1 MSTRRPWDDH
11 DARTLRALYPHL
23 PTHWVARVLG
33 RTVTT
38 TYQAAVRRGIAKTPE
53 YLASEHACRLRRG
66 DKVGWA
72 HRFAKGHVP
81 ANKGKPMSAAT
92 RAKCARTMFKPG
104 TLHGRAAQLS
114 KPVGAL
120 RIDTKTQCLQRKV
133 TTAGRGGQRW
143 KAVHRLVWESAHGPL
158 PRGHIVVFR
167 PGMKTLAEA
176 EITLDRLELVSHAEN
191 MRRNTV
197 HNQPPEIARAM
208 QLRGALNRQINRLSR
223 LDAGQATDAEPTPC
237 PS

>member
-1 MSTRRPWDDH
+1 MTRRLWDTH
-11 DARTLRALYPHL
+11 DLTTLRALYPHL

-33 RTVTT
+33 RTVTC
-38 TYQAAVRRGIAKTPE
+38 TYQAAVKRGLRKTPE

-66 DKVGWA
+66 GRVGWA

-81 ANKGKPMSAAT
+81 ANKGKPMPPEV

-104 TLHGRAAQLS
+104 VLRGRAAQLI

-120 RIDTKTQCLQRKV
+120 RVDKKTACLQRKV
-133 TTAGRGGQRW
+133 TTAGRGCERW
-143 KAVHRLVWESAHGPL
+143 KAVHRLVWEAAHGPL
-158 PRGHIVVFR
+158 PRGHIVVFK
-167 PGMKTLAEA
+167 PGRKTLIEA

-223 LDAGQATDAEPTPC
+223 KTPEAAPC
-237 PS
+237 PT